1 MADRTTRLDSR
12 SSDEYAVR
20 QYEPDD
26 RDGVLSLYET
36 VFGDS
41 RGGREWFDWKF
52 VDNPYHPGVPM
63 FVAEHDGEVVGARP
77 SLPLPLTVGGERE
90 LALVQVDPMVHPD
103 HRRQGLF
110 TRLAAAVHDH
120 YGPREPSVVVGFPNE
135 AVKGG
140 LEKLAEELSLDE
152 GILERFPEYYR
163 VQNPSALV
171 DAAETDPLRRLTATL
186 GAGVEGYLAA
196 RDRFGNATAEG
207 RVERH
212 AGTPAA
218 LLAEVAAHRPTP
230 HATAVRDRQ
239 FVEWRFRNPRY
250 SYATYVLRRSGVP
263 VAALVVGEQRDVE
276 LDVVHVS
283 DALPVGGGG
292 RRRNGRL
299 STLLGRVVSDHAD
312 ADLLAAAGRTLP
324 RAVLAS
330 HGFVGNDRF
339 PLSRLTAT
347 YWFSA
352 RPITDRGVDEWVVN
366 GHHLTDTDAWKL
378 SFCELEVG

>member
-1 MADRTTRLDSR
+1 MADRATRPGSR
-12 SSDEYAVR
+12 STDDAYTIRRYVSG
-20 QYEPDD
+20 D

-41 RGGREWFDWKF
+41 RGGGEWFDWKF
-52 VDNPYHPGVPM
+52 VDNPYHPDVPI
-63 FVAEHDGEVVGARP
+63 FVAERDGEVVGARP
-77 SLPLPLTVGGERE
+77 SLPLPLSVGGERE

-103 HRRQGLF
+103 HRRRGLF
-110 TRLAAAVHDH
+110 TRLAAAVYDH

-140 LEKLAEELSLDE
+140 LEKLTEELSLDE

-163 VQNPSALV
+163 VQNPAALV
-171 DAAETDPLRRLTATL
+171 DAAETDLLKRLATRL

-196 RDRFGNATAEG
+196 RDRLGNATAEG
-207 RVERH
+207 RVERY

-230 HATAVRDRQ
+230 HATAVRNRQ

-263 VAALVVGEQRDVE
+263 VAALVVGEQRDVGP
-276 LDVVHVS
+276 DVAHVS
-283 DALPVGGGG
+283 DALPVGGG
-292 RRRNGRL
+292 RRRSDRL
-299 STLLGRVVSDHAD
+299 STLLGRVVSDYAD
-312 ADLLAAAGRTLP
+312 ADLLAAAGRTIP
-324 RAVLAS
+324 RSVLAS

-339 PLSRLTAT
+339 PLSRFTAT

-352 RPITDRGVDEWVVN
+352 RPITDRGVDEWVLN
-366 GHHLTDTDAWKL
+366 GHHLADSDAWRL